1 MNNFIILEEICQTQ
15 FSTILRCKNKTTRDI
30 VVLKEIRQKKTEDAP
45 SKEVLREIL
54 IMMNFTHP
62 HIVKYNSV
70 FVHKCQVVIE
80 MEFCITSLSNVI
92 KKISKPFYI
101 GQIKKIIRSIA
112 LGIKFLHNHD
122 IIHRDIKPGNI
133 FIDENCVVKIGDFGS
148 ARISPQ
154 QKKEKEEQEEKK
166 KNPQSKE
173 KKEKRPLTPG
183 VGTKWYKAPEIIFG
197 NKHYDKSVD
206 IWSFGCLM
214 AEMFLLEPLFPGST
228 DFEMI
233 NLIFSFI
240 GFSKEDEE
248 VLKPQLHINH
258 RERKKNIF
266 VNTFDTAEKDSI
278 DLMSKMLVANPNK
291 RITVEEILKHPFLK
305 NEESYFYIKAENYK
319 SIMSFAKVKYVGDI
333 PFRIFIS
340 FILFLT
346 LALVISG
353 SITQCFSFYFHGL
366 AGYALDLLKIP
377 PHREYSIIQLGIDV
391 PGSYENP
398 KDPVIIFTQ
407 VIYFL
412 TVLILPLAFL
422 LNLIILWF
430 VPMKRKAQK
439 IFYNI
444 AEILN
449 AWSCIDVFVIA
460 ILASLT
466 EIGQFTKFIVG
477 DKCDSINPFIKKYF
491 SKTLDGHDTCFEV
504 KTYLEEGCW
513 LFFAAAI
520 SFFISSFVILKVCR
534 NALNERLP
542 EHVKEYLKTKKITD
556 RVSNVSN
563 INDYN
568 SSRESLVNESL
579 NNKLIDNKNLIE
591 DDSNF

>member
-1 MNNFIILEEICQTQ
+1 MNNFIVLEEICQTQ

-92 KKISKPFYI
+92 KKISKPFYV

-112 LGIKFLHNHD
+112 LGIKFLHDHD

-154 QKKEKEEQEEKK
+154 QKKEKEKENENEVEEKK
-166 KNPQSKE
+166 DKKDKKE

-240 GFSKEDEE
+240 GFSKEDEKI
-248 VLKPQLHINH
+248 LKPQLHINY
-258 RERKKNIF
+258 RDMPKNIF
-266 VNTFDTAEKDSI
+266 ENTFDIEGKDSI
-278 DLMSKMLVANPNK
+278 
-291 RITVEEILKHPFLK
+291 
-305 NEESYFYIKAENYK
+305 
-319 SIMSFAKVKYVGDI
+319 
-333 PFRIFIS
+333 
-340 FILFLT
+340 
-346 LALVISG
+346 
-353 SITQCFSFYFHGL
+353 
-366 AGYALDLLKIP
+366 
-377 PHREYSIIQLGIDV
+377 
-391 PGSYENP
+391 
-398 KDPVIIFTQ
+398 
-407 VIYFL
+407 
-412 TVLILPLAFL
+412 
-422 LNLIILWF
+422 NLIIISK
-430 VPMKRKAQK
+430 V
-439 IFYNI
+439 IIINY
-444 AEILN
+444 LN
-449 AWSCIDVFVIA
+449 
-460 ILASLT
+460 
-466 EIGQFTKFIVG
+466 
-477 DKCDSINPFIKKYF
+477 
-491 SKTLDGHDTCFEV
+491 
-504 KTYLEEGCW
+504 
-513 LFFAAAI
+513 
-520 SFFISSFVILKVCR
+520 
-534 NALNERLP
+534 
-542 EHVKEYLKTKKITD
+542 
-556 RVSNVSN
+556 
-563 INDYN
+563 
-568 SSRESLVNESL
+568 
-579 NNKLIDNKNLIE
+579 
-591 DDSNF
+591 

>member
-112 LGIKFLHNHD
+112 LGIKFLHDHD

-291 RITVEEILKHPFLK
+291 KITVEQILKHPFLK
-305 NEESYFYIKAENYK
+305 NEESYMN
-319 SIMSFAKVKYVGDI
+319 
-333 PFRIFIS
+333 
-340 FILFLT
+340 
-346 LALVISG
+346 
-353 SITQCFSFYFHGL
+353 C
-366 AGYALDLLKIP
+366 
-377 PHREYSIIQLGIDV
+377 
-391 PGSYENP
+391 N
-398 KDPVIIFTQ
+398 
-407 VIYFL
+407 
-412 TVLILPLAFL
+412 LP
-422 LNLIILWF
+422 I
-430 VPMKRKAQK
+430 
-439 IFYNI
+439 
-444 AEILN
+444 
-449 AWSCIDVFVIA
+449 
-460 ILASLT
+460 
-466 EIGQFTKFIVG
+466 
-477 DKCDSINPFIKKYF
+477 
-491 SKTLDGHDTCFEV
+491 
-504 KTYLEEGCW
+504 
-513 LFFAAAI
+513 
-520 SFFISSFVILKVCR
+520 
-534 NALNERLP
+534 
-542 EHVKEYLKTKKITD
+542 
-556 RVSNVSN
+556 
-563 INDYN
+563 
-568 SSRESLVNESL
+568 
-579 NNKLIDNKNLIE
+579 
-591 DDSNF
+591 

>member
-1 MNNFIILEEICQTQ
+1 MNNFIVLEEICQTQ

-54 IMMNFTHP
+54 IMMNFSHP

-80 MEFCITSLSNVI
+80 MEFCISSLSNVI

-101 GQIKKIIRSIA
+101 GQVKKIVRSIA
-112 LGIKFLHNHD
+112 LGIKFLHDHD

-154 QKKEKEEQEEKK
+154 QKKENLEEEKK
-166 KNPQSKE
+166 KGGPNSKE

-240 GFSKEDEE
+240 GFSKEDEKI
-248 VLKPQLHINH
+248 LKPQLHINY
-258 RERKKNIF
+258 RDMPKNIF
-266 VNTFDTAEKDSI
+266 ENTFDIADKDSI

-305 NEESYFYIKAENYK
+305 NEDSYMN
-319 SIMSFAKVKYVGDI
+319 
-333 PFRIFIS
+333 
-340 FILFLT
+340 
-346 LALVISG
+346 
-353 SITQCFSFYFHGL
+353 C
-366 AGYALDLLKIP
+366 
-377 PHREYSIIQLGIDV
+377 
-391 PGSYENP
+391 N
-398 KDPVIIFTQ
+398 
-407 VIYFL
+407 
-412 TVLILPLAFL
+412 LP
-422 LNLIILWF
+422 I
-430 VPMKRKAQK
+430 
-439 IFYNI
+439 
-444 AEILN
+444 
-449 AWSCIDVFVIA
+449 
-460 ILASLT
+460 
-466 EIGQFTKFIVG
+466 
-477 DKCDSINPFIKKYF
+477 
-491 SKTLDGHDTCFEV
+491 
-504 KTYLEEGCW
+504 
-513 LFFAAAI
+513 
-520 SFFISSFVILKVCR
+520 
-534 NALNERLP
+534 
-542 EHVKEYLKTKKITD
+542 
-556 RVSNVSN
+556 
-563 INDYN
+563 
-568 SSRESLVNESL
+568 
-579 NNKLIDNKNLIE
+579 
-591 DDSNF
+591 

>member
-1 MNNFIILEEICQTQ
+1 MNNFIVLEEICQTQ

-54 IMMNFTHP
+54 IMMNFSHP

-101 GQIKKIIRSIA
+101 GQVKKIIRSIA
-112 LGIKFLHNHD
+112 LGLKFLHDHD

-154 QKKEKEEQEEKK
+154 QKKENLEEEKK
-166 KNPQSKE
+166 KGGPNSKE

-240 GFSKEDEE
+240 GFSKEDEKI
-248 VLKPQLHINH
+248 LKPQLHINY
-258 RERKKNIF
+258 RDMPKNIF
-266 VNTFDTAEKDSI
+266 ENTFDTAEKDSI

-291 RITVEEILKHPFLK
+291 RITVEEILQHPFLK
-305 NEESYFYIKAENYK
+305 NEDSYMN
-319 SIMSFAKVKYVGDI
+319 
-333 PFRIFIS
+333 
-340 FILFLT
+340 
-346 LALVISG
+346 
-353 SITQCFSFYFHGL
+353 C
-366 AGYALDLLKIP
+366 
-377 PHREYSIIQLGIDV
+377 
-391 PGSYENP
+391 N
-398 KDPVIIFTQ
+398 
-407 VIYFL
+407 
-412 TVLILPLAFL
+412 LP
-422 LNLIILWF
+422 I
-430 VPMKRKAQK
+430 
-439 IFYNI
+439 
-444 AEILN
+444 
-449 AWSCIDVFVIA
+449 
-460 ILASLT
+460 
-466 EIGQFTKFIVG
+466 
-477 DKCDSINPFIKKYF
+477 
-491 SKTLDGHDTCFEV
+491 
-504 KTYLEEGCW
+504 
-513 LFFAAAI
+513 
-520 SFFISSFVILKVCR
+520 
-534 NALNERLP
+534 
-542 EHVKEYLKTKKITD
+542 
-556 RVSNVSN
+556 
-563 INDYN
+563 
-568 SSRESLVNESL
+568 
-579 NNKLIDNKNLIE
+579 
-591 DDSNF
+591 

>member
-112 LGIKFLHNHD
+112 LGIKFLHDHD

-278 DLMSKMLVANPNK
+278 VLISKMLVANPNK

-305 NEESYFYIKAENYK
+305 NEESYMN
-319 SIMSFAKVKYVGDI
+319 
-333 PFRIFIS
+333 
-340 FILFLT
+340 
-346 LALVISG
+346 
-353 SITQCFSFYFHGL
+353 C
-366 AGYALDLLKIP
+366 
-377 PHREYSIIQLGIDV
+377 
-391 PGSYENP
+391 N
-398 KDPVIIFTQ
+398 
-407 VIYFL
+407 
-412 TVLILPLAFL
+412 LP
-422 LNLIILWF
+422 I
-430 VPMKRKAQK
+430 
-439 IFYNI
+439 
-444 AEILN
+444 
-449 AWSCIDVFVIA
+449 
-460 ILASLT
+460 
-466 EIGQFTKFIVG
+466 
-477 DKCDSINPFIKKYF
+477 
-491 SKTLDGHDTCFEV
+491 
-504 KTYLEEGCW
+504 
-513 LFFAAAI
+513 
-520 SFFISSFVILKVCR
+520 
-534 NALNERLP
+534 
-542 EHVKEYLKTKKITD
+542 
-556 RVSNVSN
+556 
-563 INDYN
+563 
-568 SSRESLVNESL
+568 
-579 NNKLIDNKNLIE
+579 
-591 DDSNF
+591 

>member
-1 MNNFIILEEICQTQ
+1 MNNFIVLEEICQTQ

-54 IMMNFTHP
+54 IMMNFSHP

-92 KKISKPFYI
+92 KKISKPFYM

-112 LGIKFLHNHD
+112 LGIKFLHDHD

-154 QKKEKEEQEEKK
+154 QKKENLEEEKK
-166 KNPQSKE
+166 KGGPNSKE

-240 GFSKEDEE
+240 GFSKEDEKI
-248 VLKPQLHINH
+248 LNPQLHINY
-258 RERKKNIF
+258 RQRPKNIF
-266 VNTFDTAEKDSI
+266 ENTFDIGDKDSI

-291 RITVEEILKHPFLK
+291 RITIEEILKHPFLK
-305 NEESYFYIKAENYK
+305 NEDSYMN
-319 SIMSFAKVKYVGDI
+319 
-333 PFRIFIS
+333 
-340 FILFLT
+340 
-346 LALVISG
+346 
-353 SITQCFSFYFHGL
+353 C
-366 AGYALDLLKIP
+366 
-377 PHREYSIIQLGIDV
+377 
-391 PGSYENP
+391 N
-398 KDPVIIFTQ
+398 
-407 VIYFL
+407 
-412 TVLILPLAFL
+412 LP
-422 LNLIILWF
+422 I
-430 VPMKRKAQK
+430 
-439 IFYNI
+439 
-444 AEILN
+444 
-449 AWSCIDVFVIA
+449 
-460 ILASLT
+460 
-466 EIGQFTKFIVG
+466 
-477 DKCDSINPFIKKYF
+477 
-491 SKTLDGHDTCFEV
+491 
-504 KTYLEEGCW
+504 
-513 LFFAAAI
+513 
-520 SFFISSFVILKVCR
+520 
-534 NALNERLP
+534 
-542 EHVKEYLKTKKITD
+542 
-556 RVSNVSN
+556 
-563 INDYN
+563 
-568 SSRESLVNESL
+568 
-579 NNKLIDNKNLIE
+579 
-591 DDSNF
+591 

>member
-1 MNNFIILEEICQTQ
+1 MNNFIVLEEICQTQ

-101 GQIKKIIRSIA
+101 GQVKKIIRSIA
-112 LGIKFLHNHD
+112 LGLKFLHDHD

-154 QKKEKEEQEEKK
+154 QKKENLEEEKK
-166 KNPQSKE
+166 KGGPNSKE

-240 GFSKEDEE
+240 GFSKEDEKI
-248 VLKPQLHINH
+248 LKPQLHINY
-258 RERKKNIF
+258 RDMPKNIF
-266 VNTFDTAEKDSI
+266 ENTFDIGDKDSI

-291 RITVEEILKHPFLK
+291 RITIEEILKHPFLK
-305 NEESYFYIKAENYK
+305 NEDSYMN
-319 SIMSFAKVKYVGDI
+319 
-333 PFRIFIS
+333 
-340 FILFLT
+340 
-346 LALVISG
+346 
-353 SITQCFSFYFHGL
+353 C
-366 AGYALDLLKIP
+366 
-377 PHREYSIIQLGIDV
+377 
-391 PGSYENP
+391 N
-398 KDPVIIFTQ
+398 
-407 VIYFL
+407 
-412 TVLILPLAFL
+412 LP
-422 LNLIILWF
+422 I
-430 VPMKRKAQK
+430 
-439 IFYNI
+439 
-444 AEILN
+444 
-449 AWSCIDVFVIA
+449 
-460 ILASLT
+460 
-466 EIGQFTKFIVG
+466 
-477 DKCDSINPFIKKYF
+477 
-491 SKTLDGHDTCFEV
+491 
-504 KTYLEEGCW
+504 
-513 LFFAAAI
+513 
-520 SFFISSFVILKVCR
+520 
-534 NALNERLP
+534 
-542 EHVKEYLKTKKITD
+542 
-556 RVSNVSN
+556 
-563 INDYN
+563 
-568 SSRESLVNESL
+568 
-579 NNKLIDNKNLIE
+579 
-591 DDSNF
+591 